1 MKRRKRGRSWGKE
14 RKKNSRRSMESIRRR
29 RRKR

>member
-1 MKRRKRGRSWGKE
+1 MKRRKRGRSWGKA
-14 RKKNSRRSMESIRRR
+14 RKKNSRRSMENIRR

>member
-14 RKKNSRRSMESIRRR
+14 RKKNSRRSMESRR